1 MGRKK
6 ASAAGI
12 HSVTRRGVG
21 NKSEDIGDSQR
32 VRDGFTEETI
42 SALGLQGSRGVYS
55 VDKIGNGF

>member
-1 MGRKK
+1 MIITIHRRYSCTSEQGVIY
-6 ASAAGI
+6 SA
-12 HSVTRRGVG
+12 
-21 NKSEDIGDSQR
+21 EIGDSQR